1 MPVRNAAATVE
12 RAARSI
18 LESTLREIELIVI
31 DDGSTDDSAEVTRQI
46 SDPRLR
52 LVRQEALG
60 VCAAANRGTAKAAA
74 PVIARMDADDV
85 SHPTR
90 LEKQLSLLHDSGAD
104 MVGCRVRIIDALGQA
119 VESLQ
124 RYEQWSNSLT
134 NPGRITTM
142 RFVEL
147 PIVNPTLMTRRE
159 VFELGFRDVA
169 WPEDYDL
176 CLRALGQGRTPTKV
190 PEVLFDWIDSGD
202 RLTRTDARYS
212 PEAFDRCRKIH
223 LLDGPLSGKAT
234 VDLWGAGQ
242 TGKPWLRW
250 LQGEG
255 FTVRHAVEVSPKK
268 IGTRI
273 PGVPV
278 IADTALPPPDGT
290 TLIIAVGA
298 AGARE
303 LIETDLTKKG
313 YLPGK
318 DAWFVC

>member
-18 LESTLREIELIVI
+18 LDSTLSEIELIVI
-31 DDGSTDDSAEVTRQI
+31 DDGSTDDSAEVARQI

-60 VCAAANRGTAKAAA
+60 VCAAANRGAAEAAA

-85 SHPTR
+85 SHPAR
-90 LEKQLSLLHDSGAD
+90 LERQLSLLHDSGAD
-104 MVGCRVRIIDALGQA
+104 MVGCQVRIIDALGQA
-119 VESLQ
+119 VGSMQ
-124 RYEQWSNSLT
+124 RYEQWSNSLIE
-134 NPGRITTM
+134 PSRIAAM

-147 PIVNPTLMTRRE
+147 PIVNPTLMAKRE
-159 VFELGFRDVA
+159 VFELGFRDGP

-176 CLRALGQGRTPTKV
+176 CLRALGQGRTAAKV

-223 LLDGPLSGKAT
+223 LLDGPLSGKTT

-273 PGVPV
+273 HGVPV

-290 TLIIAVGA
+290 PLIIAVGA

-303 LIETDLTKKG
+303 LIEADLVKKG
-313 YLPGK
+313 YVPGK

>member
-1 MPVRNAAATVE
+1 M
-12 RAARSI
+12 
-18 LESTLREIELIVI
+18 
-31 DDGSTDDSAEVTRQI
+31 
-46 SDPRLR
+46 
-52 LVRQEALG
+52 
-60 VCAAANRGTAKAAA
+60 
-74 PVIARMDADDV
+74 
-85 SHPTR
+85 
-90 LEKQLSLLHDSGAD
+90 
-104 MVGCRVRIIDALGQA
+104 
-119 VESLQ
+119 
-124 RYEQWSNSLT
+124 
-134 NPGRITTM
+134 
-142 RFVEL
+142 
-147 PIVNPTLMTRRE
+147 
-159 VFELGFRDVA
+159 
-169 WPEDYDL
+169 
-176 CLRALGQGRTPTKV
+176 
-190 PEVLFDWIDSGD
+190 LFDWIDSGD
-202 RLTRTDARYS
+202 RLTRTAARYS

-223 LLDGPLSGKAT
+223 LLDGPLSGKTT

-273 PGVPV
+273 HGVPV

-290 TLIIAVGA
+290 PLIIAVGA